1 MVSLRGVQPLT
12 GYIRPRSF
20 RSGVQKGYPGT
31 GLLMKVAHYRYPV
44 YIDELAEICDV
55 ISVTAGIRALQILLT
70 PNDYIR
76 AVKATVAAIARLS
89 GKVLGGRGRTL
100 VWQERRTLAGPSK
113 NVRDS
118 QVWLR

>member
-20 RSGVQKGYPGT
+20 RSGVQKG
-31 GLLMKVAHYRYPV
+31 YPV